1 MDRNIFL
8 RAMKL
13 YLEAAA
19 YPFTIGFAILFSG
32 MMLTCFIV
40 DPDPVG
46 SKDYMSMLSAIQMG
60 KIGFFLI
67 VMIGNLKIQQN
78 KFYASCFC
86 GKVLYTVA
94 PIVTG
99 LVISLIYDVALA
111 ATAAVNLGSTGLSD
125 VLVIDSISSALL
137 IFVAACCGKK
147 KLTCGF
153 TIPYILFMFISGFI
167 DKLRFLDGIFGLS
180 VGLSATIAVSVY
192 VVSVVLSFVVVN
204 SWWKK
209 SDRFAMPNKFVA
221 NSMIGQ

>member
-13 YLEAAA
+13 YVKVAAH
-19 YPFTIGFAILFSG
+19 PFVIGFTILFSG
-32 MMLTCFIV
+32 MMLTVFII

-46 SKDYMSMLSAIQMG
+46 SKDYIPMLGAIQMG

-78 KFYASCFC
+78 RFYASCCC

-94 PIVTG
+94 PIVTS

-111 ATAAVNLGSTGLSD
+111 AIAAINLGSTGLSD

-137 IFVAACCGKK
+137 IFVAACYGKK
-147 KLTCGF
+147 KLTYGF
-153 TIPYILFMFISGFI
+153 AIPYFLFLSIQGVIGKSGI
-167 DKLRFLDGIFGLS
+167 LDGIFGLS
-180 VGLSATIAVSVY
+180 VGLSAVIAVSVY
-192 VVSVVLSFVVVN
+192 VVSVVLSLVVVN
-204 SWWKK
+204 AWWKK